1 LCLATFQGIEDG
13 SELLRECEE
22 TTVGGRLLITQS
34 VDQAAGCEASAG
46 NAGGEPRAIHFRE
59 EASNLAPTSALA
71 GLAGITYQH
80 HEEIETVAGGVD
92 HAVGSGADEVAKDGQ
107 QLKKDSGRMGFGVR
121 SDGTDGEPCQSIEG
135 GFA

>member
-1 LCLATFQGIEDG
+1 VRGDDG
-13 SELLRECEE
+13 RWAAA
-22 TTVGGRLLITQS
+22 VTQS

-121 SDGTDGEPCQSIEG
+121 SDGTDGEPRQSIQG